1 MSLELLHARF
11 ASLMHIKMQ
20 WLEKNSKYFLSH
32 PSPKSSISSHK
43 RLPNQEKSYATQ
55 KIKSLWWHCTDIGT
69 TKNHVSLL
77 CKFCSKHHNPWICLS
92 LRLRQFYL
100 SLSASKFHCFDF
112 LGKTCENAVKCNG
125 ICLSMMRFHEFFHS
139 LNPLFEYVSWW
150 NLRLSRFSKTF
161 SMFMYQR
168 SSKEEPLK
176 SYDA

>member
-69 TKNHVSLL
+69 TKNQVSLL

-92 LRLRQFYL
+92 LRLIQFYL

-125 ICLSMMRFHEFFHS
+125 ICLSMQWCVFTNFFTTS
-139 LNPLFEYVSWW
+139 ILCLNMWVDETYV
-150 NLRLSRFSKTF
+150 
-161 SMFMYQR
+161 
-168 SSKEEPLK
+168 
-176 SYDA
+176 

>member
-69 TKNHVSLL
+69 TKNQVSLL
-77 CKFCSKHHNPWICLS
+77 CKSCSKHHNPWICLS
-92 LRLRQFYL
+92 LRLRQSYL
-100 SLSASKFHCFDF
+100 SLNASKFHCFDF
-112 LGKTCENAVKCNG
+112 LGKTCEKATGFG
-125 ICLSMMRFHEFFHS
+125 ISQWCVFTNF
-139 LNPLFEYVSWW
+139 LNPLSEYV
-150 NLRLSRFSKTF
+150 NYETYVK
-161 SMFMYQR
+161 
-168 SSKEEPLK
+168 
-176 SYDA
+176 